1 MRECSRTGLQSRGI
15 NMSDQSELT
24 AREVFGAIAVRYGNK
39 YDHAT
44 PLYEIWQKD
53 RDYLL
58 FAANLTAKKNNARP
72 IGSPQV
78 DLIRVASELTFG
90 DKTEAAKRYAQFS
103 SWYRHAHLGEG
114 LDELPRPTAKD
125 CKRIFAET
133 TVLAGHFD
141 LDGIYSVASAIA
153 IGGALGGPTGGDAA
167 RQGALF
173 SRLRLL
179 RYGANQLQEF
189 TQMLNARAG
198 EVVVVIDFAAHPQ
211 AALTLDHH
219 ATCLKFWEL
228 GSDLPCGIYD
238 ITMPSCPRLLAT
250 HCGLAI
256 PEPILSGCDMVDG
269 AQYMNV
275 EQTTDLSNP
284 FVALELALQVDV
296 SEPIA
301 KKAVITLAD
310 NELDPQSVLKEP
322 IWQARINLL
331 ALELE
336 EQQRFWSRPRHIDTR
351 SDIVAIADARLA
363 PYPGARFRY
372 LPFANDLVRERP
384 YLITI
389 RSSGVGRTNLGL
401 GRNPFFRDPSFF
413 EYHPLNLGALAQEL
427 GKGGGRMEASSVTVE
442 SGDLDRIVSV
452 ALREIERSAAER
464 VESGA
469 EA

>member
-1 MRECSRTGLQSRGI
+1 
-15 NMSDQSELT
+15 MSSEILSSDSQVELT
-24 AREVFGAIAVRYGNK
+24 PREVFGTQPIRYGNK
-39 YDHAT
+39 YDHST
-44 PLYEIWQKD
+44 PLFEIWQKD

-72 IGSPQV
+72 IGSPQF
-78 DLIRVASELTFG
+78 DLIRVANELTSG
-90 DKTEAAKRYAQFS
+90 DKAAASKLYAQFS
-103 SWYRHAHLGEG
+103 GWYRHAHLGEG
-114 LDELPRPTAKD
+114 LDELPRPTPKE
-125 CKRIFAET
+125 CRKILSET

-153 IGGALGGPTGGDAA
+153 IGGALGGPSGGDPA

-189 TQMLNARAG
+189 TQMLAARAG
-198 EVVVVIDFAAHPQ
+198 EVVTIIDFAAHPE

-228 GSDLPCGIYD
+228 GRDLPCGIYD
-238 ITMPSCPRLLAT
+238 ISMPSCPRLLAT

-269 AQYMNV
+269 AQYVNV
-275 EQTTDLSNP
+275 EQTIDLTNP
-284 FVALELALQVDV
+284 YVALELSLQVDV

-310 NELDPQSVLKEP
+310 NDLDPQSVLREP

-336 EQQRFWSRPRHIDTR
+336 EQQRFWSKPRHIDTR
-351 SDIVAIADARLA
+351 SEVVAVADARLA

-372 LPFANDLVRERP
+372 LPFANDQVRDRP

-389 RSSGVGRTNLGL
+389 RTSGVGRTNLGL
-401 GRNPFFRDPSFF
+401 GRNPFYRDPSFF

-442 SGDLDRIVSV
+442 TGDLDRVLSL
-452 ALREIERSAAER
+452 ALGQMERSATATER
-464 VESGA
+464 
-469 EA
+469 